1 MLDTISGRKTGKGV
15 KGIVT
20 LNGAACGQMFRRISA
35 FVPQEESFVA
45 TLTALETLKFRA
57 SLSVPSTVQR
67 KQRKQRIQGV
77 LEVLGLWRVRDTKVD
92 LPNQKGSCW
101 KYCC

>member
-1 MLDTISGRKTGKGV
+1 MLDTISRRKTGRGV

-20 LNGAACGQMFRRISA
+20 MNGAACGQMFRRISA

-57 SLSVPSTVQR
+57 SLSVPKNVASSKR
-67 KQRKQRIQGV
+67 RERIQGV
-77 LEVLGLWRVRDTKVD
+77 LETLGLWRVKDTKASTP
-92 LPNQKGSCW
+92 L
-101 KYCC
+101 YTRLA

>member
-1 MLDTISGRKTGKGV
+1 MLDVISGRKTGRGV
-15 KGIVT
+15 KGVVT

-57 SLSVPSTVQR
+57 SLSVPSTILK

-77 LEVLGLWRVRDTKVD
+77 LEVLGLWRVKDTKVSS
-92 LPNQKGSCW
+92 QH
-101 KYCC
+101 

>member
-20 LNGAACGQMFRRISA
+20 MNGAACGQMFRRISA
-35 FVPQEESFVA
+35 FVPQEDSFVA

-57 SLSVPSTVQR
+57 SLSVPKNVPRTKR
-67 KQRKQRIQGV
+67 KERLRGV
-77 LEVLGLWRVRDTKVD
+77 LEALGLWRVKDTKAI
-92 LPNQKGSCW
+92 PTTKHP
-101 KYCC
+101 